1 MKKFISLILFL
12 FLICSG
18 RCWAAQYNVLVLPT
32 SIFEEYTDYMVFPKS
47 ADIIAMDIVNI
58 YNSHPQMSA
67 VQLYQIKNAL
77 NQPANKYFKREV
89 VKMLHNYDVNY
100 SIDFN
105 TVQKLASRFKT
116 KQVLLISCQMD
127 TQNYITRRT
136 LWDFL
141 NIPGATVIDPAYR
154 LTSQITLID
163 ANNQIIL
170 WQENYHKLISSRE
183 NRIMTQAYSPS
194 SEQLEKVKRYSTK
207 FLSPQVVQETQLALM
222 KIDQYQDLNLRPNIV
237 KPTAISIDKFK
248 IDGRRASVRSTRYV
262 KAETK
267 KAARNLA
274 KETKA
279 LNAKAKANIKEFQNT
294 QAEKQ
299 MLKAKEDALPLE
311 DKIKKAQ
318 DEQRAKLEAKYEKE
332 RIRLEKKQER
342 EQIKAAKKAVTVQ
355 MQEEHAQKQV
365 QKIQV
370 QTQEQVKTKEVKKN
384 IQPINQEKVQKQKD
398 KKPNK
403 TKNAKVDIEVKEVI
417 QNTPNIS
424 TPVDVIKNEQKLVPI
439 IRTKPILREIDYT
452 INDI

>member
-1 MKKFISLILFL
+1 
-12 FLICSG
+12 
-18 RCWAAQYNVLVLPT
+18 
-32 SIFEEYTDYMVFPKS
+32 
-47 ADIIAMDIVNI
+47 
-58 YNSHPQMSA
+58 
-67 VQLYQIKNAL
+67 
-77 NQPANKYFKREV
+77 
-89 VKMLHNYDVNY
+89 MLHNYDVNY

-105 TVQKLASRFKT
+105 TVQKLASRFKA

-127 TQNYITRRT
+127 AQNYITRRT

-183 NRIMTQAYSPS
+183 SRIMTQAYSPS

-237 KPTAISIDKFK
+237 KPTAVSIDKFK

-279 LNAKAKANIKEFQNT
+279 LNAKAKANLKEFQNT

-299 MLKAKEDALPLE
+299 MLKAKEEALPLE

-342 EQIKAAKKAVTVQ
+342 QQIEAAKKAVTVQ

-365 QKIQV
+365 QTKE
-370 QTQEQVKTKEVKKN
+370 QTQVKTKEVKEN
-384 IQPINQEKVQKQKD
+384 IQSIQQEKVQRQKD

-403 TKNAKVDIEVKEVI
+403 TDKNKTKVEVEVKEVI

-424 TPVDVIKNEQKLVPI
+424 TPVDVIKNEQKMVPI
-439 IRTKPILREIDYT
+439 IRTRPVLREIDYT

>member
-18 RCWAAQYNVLVLPT
+18 RCWATQYNVLVLPT
-32 SIFEEYTDYMVFPKS
+32 SIFNDPVDYMIFTKS
-47 ADIIAMDIVNI
+47 ADIIATDIINI

-67 VQLYQIKNAL
+67 VQLYQIKNSI
-77 NQPANKYFKREV
+77 NNPQNKYFKREV
-89 VKMLHNYDVNY
+89 VKLLHDYDVNY
-100 SIDFN
+100 TINFN

-127 TQNYITRRT
+127 AQNYITRRT
-136 LWDFL
+136 LWDLL

-154 LTSQITLID
+154 LTTQITLID

-183 NRIMTQAYSPS
+183 SRIMAQAYSPS

-237 KPTAISIDKFK
+237 KPTAVSIDKFK

-267 KAARNLA
+267 KAARNIA

-279 LNAKAKANIKEFQNT
+279 LNAKAKSNIKDFKDS

-299 MLKAKEDALPLE
+299 MLKAKEEALPLE

-342 EQIKAAKKAVTVQ
+342 EQIKAAKQAVTIQ
-355 MQEEHAQKQV
+355 MQEERAKKLQEELEKQ
-365 QKIQV
+365 
-370 QTQEQVKTKEVKKN
+370 QTQTVTPVKTIEPKPQKVKKTN
-384 IQPINQEKVQKQKD
+384 KV
-398 KKPNK
+398 
-403 TKNAKVDIEVKEVI
+403 KVEEVLP
-417 QNTPNIS
+417 NTPNVS
-424 TPVDVIKNEQKLVPI
+424 TPVDVMKKEQNMVPI
-439 IRTKPILREIDYT
+439 IRTRPILREVDYT

>member
-18 RCWAAQYNVLVLPT
+18 RCWATQYNLLVLPT
-32 SIFEEYTDYMVFPKS
+32 SIFEEYTDYMIFPKS
-47 ADIIAMDIVNI
+47 ADIIATDIINI
-58 YNSHPQMSA
+58 YNTHPQMSA
-67 VQLYQIKNAL
+67 VQLYQIKNSL
-77 NQPANKYFKREV
+77 NQSQNKYFKKEV
-89 VKMLHNYDVNY
+89 VKMMHNYDVNY
-100 SIDFN
+100 AIDYN
-105 TVQKLASRFKT
+105 TIQKLASRFRT

-127 TQNYITRRT
+127 AQNYITRRT

-154 LTSQITLID
+154 LTTQITLID
-163 ANNQIIL
+163 ANNQVVL

-237 KPTAISIDKFK
+237 KPTAVSIDKFK

-267 KAARNLA
+267 KAVRNIA

-279 LNAKAKANIKEFQNT
+279 LNAKAKANIKEFKAN
-294 QAEKQ
+294 QAEKEIQ
-299 MLKAKEDALPLE
+299 KAKEEALPLE
-311 DKIKKAQ
+311 EKIKKAQ
-318 DEQRAKLEAKYEKE
+318 EEQRAKLEAKYEKE
-332 RIRLEKKQER
+332 KIRLEKKQER
-342 EQIKAAKKAVTVQ
+342 EQIKAAKQAVTIQ
-355 MQEEHAQKQV
+355 MQEEQAKKQ
-365 QKIQV
+365 QAELEKQ
-370 QTQEQVKTKEVKKN
+370 QTSKPEKEVTPKSQKVKKTN
-384 IQPINQEKVQKQKD
+384 KV
-398 KKPNK
+398 
-403 TKNAKVDIEVKEVI
+403 KVEEII
-417 QNTPNIS
+417 PNTPNIS
-424 TPVDVIKNEQKLVPI
+424 TPVDVMKNEQKIVPI
-439 IRTKPILREIDYT
+439 IRTRPVLREVDYT

>member
-237 KPTAISIDKFK
+237 KPTAVSIDKFK

-262 KAETK
+262 KTETK

-299 MLKAKEDALPLE
+299 MLKAKEDELPLE

-439 IRTKPILREIDYT
+439 IRTKPVLREIDYT

>member
-1 MKKFISLILFL
+1 
-12 FLICSG
+12 
-18 RCWAAQYNVLVLPT
+18 
-32 SIFEEYTDYMVFPKS
+32 
-47 ADIIAMDIVNI
+47 
-58 YNSHPQMSA
+58 
-67 VQLYQIKNAL
+67 
-77 NQPANKYFKREV
+77 
-89 VKMLHNYDVNY
+89 
-100 SIDFN
+100 
-105 TVQKLASRFKT
+105 
-116 KQVLLISCQMD
+116 MD

-237 KPTAISIDKFK
+237 KPTAVSIDKFK

-274 KETKA
+274 KETRA
-279 LNAKAKANIKEFQNT
+279 LNAKAKANIKDFQNT

-403 TKNAKVDIEVKEVI
+403 TKNVKVDIEVKEVI

-439 IRTKPILREIDYT
+439 IRTKPVLREIDYT

>member
-1 MKKFISLILFL
+1 MKKIISLILFL

-18 RCWAAQYNVLVLPT
+18 RCWATQYNVLVLPT

-77 NQPANKYFKREV
+77 NQPANKYFKRDV

-105 TVQKLASRFKT
+105 TVQKLASRFKA

-127 TQNYITRRT
+127 AQNYITRRT

-183 NRIMTQAYSPS
+183 SRIMTQAYSPS

-237 KPTAISIDKFK
+237 KPTAVSIDKFK

-279 LNAKAKANIKEFQNT
+279 LNAKAKANLKEFQNT

-299 MLKAKEDALPLE
+299 MLKAKEKALPLE

-342 EQIKAAKKAVTVQ
+342 QQIEAAKKAVTVQ

-365 QKIQV
+365 QTKE
-370 QTQEQVKTKEVKKN
+370 QTQVKTKEVKGN
-384 IQPINQEKVQKQKD
+384 IQPIQQEKVQKQKD

-403 TKNAKVDIEVKEVI
+403 TDKNKTKVEVEVKEVI

-424 TPVDVIKNEQKLVPI
+424 IPVDVIQNEQKMVPI
-439 IRTKPILREIDYT
+439 IRTRPVLREIDYT

>member
-18 RCWAAQYNVLVLPT
+18 HCWAAQYNVLVLPT

-194 SEQLEKVKRYSTK
+194 SEQL
-207 FLSPQVVQETQLALM
+207 
-222 KIDQYQDLNLRPNIV
+222 
-237 KPTAISIDKFK
+237 
-248 IDGRRASVRSTRYV
+248 
-262 KAETK
+262 
-267 KAARNLA
+267 
-274 KETKA
+274 
-279 LNAKAKANIKEFQNT
+279 
-294 QAEKQ
+294 
-299 MLKAKEDALPLE
+299 
-311 DKIKKAQ
+311 
-318 DEQRAKLEAKYEKE
+318 
-332 RIRLEKKQER
+332 
-342 EQIKAAKKAVTVQ
+342 
-355 MQEEHAQKQV
+355 
-365 QKIQV
+365 
-370 QTQEQVKTKEVKKN
+370 
-384 IQPINQEKVQKQKD
+384 
-398 KKPNK
+398 
-403 TKNAKVDIEVKEVI
+403 
-417 QNTPNIS
+417 
-424 TPVDVIKNEQKLVPI
+424 
-439 IRTKPILREIDYT
+439 
-452 INDI
+452 

>member
-1 MKKFISLILFL
+1 MKKIISLILFL

-18 RCWAAQYNVLVLPT
+18 RCWATQYNVLVLPT

-105 TVQKLASRFKT
+105 TVQKLASRFKA

-127 TQNYITRRT
+127 AQNYITRRT

-183 NRIMTQAYSPS
+183 SRIMTQAYSPS

-237 KPTAISIDKFK
+237 KPTAVSIDKFK

-279 LNAKAKANIKEFQNT
+279 LNAKAKANLKEFQNT

-299 MLKAKEDALPLE
+299 MLKAKEEALPLE

-342 EQIKAAKKAVTVQ
+342 QQIKAAKKAVTVQ
-355 MQEEHAQKQV
+355 MQEEHAKQV
-365 QKIQV
+365 QTKE
-370 QTQEQVKTKEVKKN
+370 QTQVKTKEVKEN
-384 IQPINQEKVQKQKD
+384 IQPIQQEKPKKQKVKKTD
-398 KKPNK
+398 KV
-403 TKNAKVDIEVKEVI
+403 KVEEVLP
-417 QNTPNIS
+417 NTPNIS
-424 TPVDVIKNEQKLVPI
+424 TPVDVIKNEQKMVPI
-439 IRTKPILREIDYT
+439 IRTRPVLREIDYT